1 MRVIRAC
8 LIAMTLVGLTACTQ
22 YENKRGVEVAWTP
35 SVLSTFERGVTTRS
49 DVLDALG
56 PPSQVVTS
64 GDQTALYYLSER
76 ASGSGLLLFVYNKVT
91 VDTTYDRAV
100 FFFNSDK
107 VLIDFSTFIK
117 D

>member
-1 MRVIRAC
+1 
-8 LIAMTLVGLTACTQ
+8 
-22 YENKRGVEVAWTP
+22 
-35 SVLSTFERGVTTRS
+35 VTRKW
-49 DVLDALG
+49 
-56 PPSQVVTS
+56 
-64 GDQTALYYLSER
+64 
-76 ASGSGLLLFVYNKVT
+76 SGLLSRLHKVT